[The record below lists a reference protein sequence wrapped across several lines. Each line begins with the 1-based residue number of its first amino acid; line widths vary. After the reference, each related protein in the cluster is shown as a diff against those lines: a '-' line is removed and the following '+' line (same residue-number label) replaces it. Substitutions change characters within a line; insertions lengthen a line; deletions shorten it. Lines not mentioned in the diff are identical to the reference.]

1 MSQPDLTGSH
11 TASYDRSTDI
21 ETDPNDDK
29 TDIRPIERTQKLADQ
44 LTEVERQTTDDGSL
58 RGDVVSVESTTTN
71 GSISVLVDLPLE
83 TEPEVFHFTKPSV
96 WSRHYEFVRFVES
109 YGYSSSSIAAMI
121 EDKVSVAVDI
131 GDDGEYEL
139 IIPESRQSKVRRR
152 LSTARKSIKD
162 YTVNDLAIFA
172 GWGISSVTL
181 AVMMGNQ
188 SPSGP
193 ASVAGEIL
201 AESLIAVCISLILL
215 VGAIILLGGE
225 DQ

>member
-1 MSQPDLTGSH
+1 
-11 TASYDRSTDI
+11 
-21 ETDPNDDK
+21 
-29 TDIRPIERTQKLADQ
+29 
-44 LTEVERQTTDDGSL
+44 
-58 RGDVVSVESTTTN
+58 
-71 GSISVLVDLPLE
+71 
-83 TEPEVFHFTKPSV
+83 V